1 MGLSELLAAYEE
13 RGNGRSAVFAA
24 GRRVSFGGGD
34 LPEGDAAG
42 VLDLRPG
49 GGAAEEAGH
58 VDGDPAGQKDPV
70 IEDGFPQL
78 SEGPFLQ
85 KDDEAPAQKGN
96 GDGEQDTPEKGEKQ
110 GQEEGCSGAAGGEK
124 EKKSRQRR
132 RNQGQN
138 LHQRC
143 GQKEKLVKAKE
154 LPLPDEF
161 SQKPWAVKTQALED
175 AGGPA
180 AALLPGGGE
189 LQRGFVVEDRIWDPC
204 DFLVPEDALGGEFQI
219 FGQGLGVEAAYFF

>member
-1 MGLSELLAAYEE
+1 MGLSVPLAAYEE

-49 GGAAEEAGH
+49 GGAAEEADH
-58 VDGDPAGQKDPV
+58 VDGDPADQKDPV
-70 IEDGFPQL
+70 IEDGFPEL

-96 GDGEQDTPEKGEKQ
+96 GDGEQGTPEKGEKQ

-124 EKKSRQRR
+124 EKKSRQRH

-161 SQKPWAVKTQALED
+161 SQKPWAVESQALED

-180 AALLPGGGE
+180 AALLP
-189 LQRGFVVEDRIWDPC
+189 
-204 DFLVPEDALGGEFQI
+204 
-219 FGQGLGVEAAYFF
+219 